1 MHLKRL
7 IVAAIA
13 LPIFYCYVMYL
24 PRPFVLAL
32 VCVMSFISQAEF
44 LAMYKVREHQRYFFS
59 LLGIIP
65 ICLTYK
71 YNDIPT
77 SLIVLMLTVVLVGRL
92 FVRKHPEN
100 ALTDIAP
107 YVVSFLYIPLMLSYF
122 VKLAS
127 IGPEM
132 IIFLC
137 AVIWGADS
145 FALYAGKAIGKRS
158 LYKQMSP
165 NKTIEGAVAAI
176 TGAVICSL
184 LLKAYFAL
192 HMSFEKTSVV
202 GIILGMVG
210 IVGDLVE
217 SMFKRDAD
225 VKDSG
230 SLLPGHG
237 GILDKIDGM
246 LFSAPALYHMLI
258 LFTHYK

>member
-1 MHLKRL
+1 MHTKRL
-7 IVAAIA
+7 IVASIA

-24 PRPFVLAL
+24 HRGYFLL
-32 VCVMSFISQAEF
+32 LICVMSFISQTEF
-44 LAMYKVREHQRYFFS
+44 LAMYKVKEHQRYFFS

-65 ICLTYK
+65 ICMTYK

-77 SLIVLMLTVVLVGRL
+77 SLLVTMVATVLFGRL

-100 ALTDIAP
+100 ALTDVAP
-107 YVVSFLYIPLMLSYF
+107 YIISFLYIPVMLSYF
-122 VKLAS
+122 VKLLF
-127 IGPEM
+127 IGPQM
-132 IIFLC
+132 VIFLC

-145 FALYAGKAIGKRS
+145 FALYVGKAIGKRK

-165 NKTIEGAVAAI
+165 NKTIEGAIAAI
-176 TGAVICSL
+176 IGAILCCL
-184 LLKAYFAL
+184 LLRAYFGL
-192 HMSFEKTSVV
+192 TMSLSKTSLI
-202 GIILGMVG
+202 GIILGVVG
-210 IVGDLVE
+210 IAGDLVE
-217 SMFKRDAD
+217 SMFKRDAN

-258 LFTHYK
+258 MFTR

>member
-1 MHLKRL
+1 MHARRL
-7 IVAAIA
+7 IVAAIV
-13 LPIFYCYVMYL
+13 LPVFYYYVMYL
-24 PRPFVLAL
+24 PRGFFLAL

-44 LAMYKVREHQRYFFS
+44 LAMYKVKEYQRYFFS
-59 LLGIIP
+59 LFGIIP
-65 ICLTYK
+65 ICMTYK

-77 SLIVLMLTVVLVGRL
+77 SLIVAMLAVVLFGRL
-92 FVRKHPEN
+92 FVRKYPEN
-100 ALTDIAP
+100 ALMDIAP

-122 VKLAS
+122 VKLRA

-132 IIFLC
+132 VIFLC
-137 AVIWGADS
+137 AIIWGADS
-145 FALYAGKAIGKRS
+145 FALYAGKAIGKRN

-165 NKTIEGAVAAI
+165 NKTIEGAIAAI
-176 TGAVICSL
+176 IGAVICSL
-184 LLKAYFAL
+184 LLKAYFAIHL
-192 HMSFEKTSVV
+192 SLEKASVV

-246 LFSAPALYHMLI
+246 LFSAPTLYYMLI
-258 LFTHYK
+258 LLTH